1 MGAVKALDA
10 DVVIAFL
17 DPDDAG
23 HRRAVRVIGAAASS
37 REPLVIGACAYAET
51 MVHPTATG
59 HAGVVD
65 GFLDDAGVAVV
76 PIERSTARAAAA
88 LRARHR
94 SLRLPD
100 ALTLATALE
109 HDAELLT
116 FDRRLLRI
124 AAAEAV

>member
-1 MGAVKALDA
+1 MKALDA

-17 DPDDAG
+17 DPGDAS
-23 HRRAVRVIGAAASS
+23 HRRAVSAITAATSS
-37 REPLVIGACAYAET
+37 RDPLVISAGAYAET
-51 MVHPTATG
+51 MVHATATG

-65 GFLDDAGVAVV
+65 GFLDDARVAVV
-76 PIERSTARAAAA
+76 PVERLTARAAAA

-94 SLRLPD
+94 GLRLPD